1 MNTKKSFQ
9 EVVAFLQQN
18 SDKKVGDIIE
28 DVLLMTISKKI
39 AETSRTNEKGQLE
52 VYCWYHKEWENTTL
66 IEYGKKAS
74 TETGLNTFCK
84 VGVNQ
89 WTKQQS
95 DSKKEKAQLL
105 EDDVRQHAS
114 WIETVALKHS
124 VSSVAAISPSLT
136 RLEKQLRESTC
147 RAATNFKH
155 NHTTPL
161 KTGKPVNVRI
171 TFKSILIR

>member
-28 DVLLMTISKKI
+28 DVLMMTLSKKI
-39 AETSRTNEKGQLE
+39 AETSRTNEKGELE

-95 DSKKEKAQLL
+95 DSKKSKAELL
-105 EDDVRQHAS
+105 DEVAEGKVKPSEINKRLAE
-114 WIETVALKHS
+114 IELKRNEVHKY
-124 VSSVAAISPSLT
+124 V
-136 RLEKQLRESTC
+136 
-147 RAATNFKH
+147 
-155 NHTTPL
+155 
-161 KTGKPVNVRI
+161 KPV
-171 TFKSILIR
+171 KK

>member
-28 DVLLMTISKKI
+28 DVLLMTISKKV

-89 WTKQQS
+89 WTKQQA
-95 DSKKEKAQLL
+95 DAKKAKADLLDNVAEGKVKVEEINKRLAEIEILRNGIKKYEKP
-105 EDDVRQHAS
+105 
-114 WIETVALKHS
+114 TK
-124 VSSVAAISPSLT
+124 
-136 RLEKQLRESTC
+136 K
-147 RAATNFKH
+147 
-155 NHTTPL
+155 
-161 KTGKPVNVRI
+161 
-171 TFKSILIR
+171 